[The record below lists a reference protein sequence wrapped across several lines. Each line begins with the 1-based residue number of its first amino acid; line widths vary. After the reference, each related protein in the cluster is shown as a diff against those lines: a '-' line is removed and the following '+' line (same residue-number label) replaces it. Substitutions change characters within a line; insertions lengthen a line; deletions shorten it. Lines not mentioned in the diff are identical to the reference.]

1 MKTIVR
7 FCLVCC
13 LCLGYAAESRA
24 GFVTFDD
31 LPSPPATNSS
41 TGLFFA
47 NNNSSL
53 YQGITWDSR
62 VNVVGDAY
70 RVDTTTPGP
79 LFGIPHS
86 GHFFI
91 TNGGTSNDGIL
102 LTTDQVLM
110 GAWFG
115 QNQYYGFGSGADQ
128 VTINALS
135 GATVL
140 ASVVFDLPAPLVAGQ
155 PGQMGFADTSI
166 FASLTGITGY
176 RIDRHELGAQ
186 TGNWVGDDFS
196 FVAASV
202 PEPTSLGLL
211 MLGLLALGGKP
222 LRNAIRRHK
231 DYSAAGFMNGLHLSQ
246 DSGVA

>member
-7 FCLVCC
+7 VCLGCC
-13 LCLGYAAESRA
+13 LLGFAAEVRA
-24 GFVTFDD
+24 GLITFDD
-31 LPSPPATNSS
+31 LPSPPATDGA

-47 NNNSSL
+47 NNNSAL
-53 YQGITWDSR
+53 YQGVTWDSR

-70 RVDTTTPGP
+70 RVDTATPGP

-91 TNGGTSNDGIL
+91 TNGGESNDGIL
-102 LTTDQVLM
+102 LTTNQILL

-128 VTINALS
+128 VTINALN

-140 ASVVFDLPAPLVAGQ
+140 SSVVFDLPAPSVSGQ
-155 PGQMGFADTSI
+155 PGVMGFANTSG

-176 RIDRHELGAQ
+176 RIDRHELGTQ
-186 TGNWVGDDFS
+186 TGNWVADDFS
-196 FVAASV
+196 FAPASV
-202 PEPTSLGLL
+202 PEPSSLKLSILGLV
-211 MLGLLALGGKP
+211 ALGGK
-222 LRNAIRRHK
+222 LLVDAIRRRNLE
-231 DYSAAGFMNGLHLSQ
+231 SAP
-246 DSGVA
+246 